1 MATLEVIDS
10 WSSCKISYQMDH
22 WNIPGGPPCLTMKP
36 EPALTLWLW
45 MECTEL

>member
-10 WSSCKISYQMDH
+10 WSSWKISHQMDH
-22 WNIPGGPPCLTMKP
+22 WNIPGGAPFLTMKP

-45 MECTEL
+45 MECTDL